1 MPVKPKDRDFI
12 ETVEGMFFCVVGYLH
27 PPDRYTVYLKYLP
40 APYGKWS
47 RDGTRYTRT
56 LDYYDV
62 SQVENTYRYI
72 KENHPQYLFHC
83 PVRNIEISAIPRTRV
98 KKYYDPRKRL
108 TSIKKS
114 GPNDS
119 LEAKLL
125 ELTDYLE
132 QKTGTTGQIGVTGSI
147 LTGSHNPKF
156 SDIDLTVYGLETS
169 IIVKRIIL
177 EAVEE
182 NDNIKGSTREE
193 KQKWIKSRSERF
205 PLTCEEL
212 EKISAIRWNYGY
224 FKGTYFSVHPTRK
237 DEEIIES
244 YGDSAYKKVG
254 EVHGTATVVNNN
266 ESMFLPAIYKID
278 EVELDSETV
287 DVTQLVS
294 FEGLYGSLFENGEKI
309 KFNGMLEKVT
319 GKKEYHRVIIGGA
332 SSRKNYV
339 KWD

>member
-1 MPVKPKDRDFI
+1 VPVKPKDRDFI
-12 ETVEGMFFCVVGYLH
+12 ETVEDMFFCVVGYLH
-27 PPDRYTVYLKYLP
+27 PPDRYTAYLKYLP
-40 APYGKWS
+40 APDGKWS

-62 SQVENTYRYI
+62 SQVENTYQFL
-72 KENHPQYLFHC
+72 KENHLQYLFHC

-108 TSIKKS
+108 ASIKKN
-114 GPNDS
+114 GPKDS
-119 LEAKLL
+119 LEGKLL

-169 IIVKRIIL
+169 KIMKRTIL
-177 EAVEE
+177 DSIKE
-182 NDNIKGSTREE
+182 NDNIQGPTREE
-193 KQKWIKSRSERF
+193 KQKWVKTRSKRF
-205 PLTCEEL
+205 PLTCDEL
-212 EKISAIRWNYGY
+212 EKISTRRWNYGY
-224 FKGTYFSVHPTRK
+224 FKGTYFSVHPTRT
-237 DEEIIES
+237 DEEITEA
-244 YGDSAYKKVG
+244 YGDSTYQKVG
-254 EVHGTATVVNNN
+254 EVHGTATMVNNS
-266 ESMFLPAIYKID
+266 ESMFLPAIYQID

-309 KFNGMLEKVT
+309 EFNGILEKVT
-319 GKKEYHRVIIGGA
+319 GKKDYHRVIIGGA
-332 SSRKNYV
+332 GSRKNYV
-339 KWD
+339 KWG